1 MKISEAPAFL
11 VERRTLKPAKTRA
24 PLKTLRKRAR
34 QGAIRVDGDTG
45 TAEMKK
51 QQKIVMEVRDRSST
65 GHPTSVGARV
75 EAQFP
80 HDRYK
85 LRKQLDPDN
94 DWRNLMLW
102 EGAERLRKDF
112 EASGLAPK
120 MCSSFAPRV
129 TGGMQ
134 QWSADKQVDA
144 LNRYKKAMNSIGS
157 DTSGGALRSCVF
169 YVVIAGEHASDW
181 ARRNGKTPQVGIEI
195 LRMALADLA
204 HYFGIAKNPAR
215 KDATKCVDGA

>member
-1 MKISEAPAFL
+1 
-11 VERRTLKPAKTRA
+11 
-24 PLKTLRKRAR
+24 
-34 QGAIRVDGDTG
+34 
-45 TAEMKK
+45 
-51 QQKIVMEVRDRSST
+51 
-65 GHPTSVGARV
+65 
-75 EAQFP
+75 
-80 HDRYK
+80 
-85 LRKQLDPDN
+85 
-94 DWRNLMLW
+94 
-102 EGAERLRKDF
+102 
-112 EASGLAPK
+112 LAPK

-134 QWSADKQVDA
+134 QWSAGKQVDA

-157 DTSGGALRSCVF
+157 ETSGGALRSCVF

-215 KDATKCVDGA
+215 TPATKCIDGA